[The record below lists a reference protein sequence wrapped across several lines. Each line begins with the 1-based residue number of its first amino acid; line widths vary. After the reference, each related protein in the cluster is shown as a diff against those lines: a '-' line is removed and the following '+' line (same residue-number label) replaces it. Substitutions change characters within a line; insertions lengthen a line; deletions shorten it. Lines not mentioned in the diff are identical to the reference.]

1 MRILSID
8 SGFDRTGYAVFDKLS
23 KPVYITSGLI
33 KTSPKKKLPV
43 RLMEIFDALN
53 NVIIEFKPEQMVIEQ
68 LFFFKNQKTV
78 IPVAQAQGVSL
89 LVAAQHNIPLEFLTP
104 PQIKQMVTGYGNAD
118 KKSVLKMLILT
129 LSSTPGVKRVDLTG
143 KIDDE
148 IDAIACG
155 LAFCHLQKNLM

>member
-1 MRILSID
+1 MRIISID

-23 KPVYITSGLI
+23 KPIYITSGLI
-33 KTSPKKKLPV
+33 KTSPQKKLSV
-43 RLMEIFDALN
+43 RLMEIYEALCE
-53 NVIIEFKPEQMVIEQ
+53 VIKTHQPEHMVIEQ
-68 LFFFKNQKTV
+68 LFFFKNHTTV

-89 LVAAQHNIPLEFLTP
+89 LVAAQNNIPLEFLTP

-118 KKSVLKMLILT
+118 KKSVEKMVA
-129 LSSTPGVKRVDLTG
+129 LSGIDVKG

-155 LAFCHLQKNLM
+155 LAFCYLQKSLM